1 MMFTYYPGCSLH
13 GTAREFGESLQGICK
28 ALEVELHELEDWN
41 CCGAS
46 SGHALNEKL
55 SIALAARNLIIAER
69 DERDILVPC
78 AACYHRMKVA
88 HKKLQQGFDRTMGE
102 HYSGRNHVV
111 LAMDLFSDRDI
122 LARIAERVVKPLK
135 DLRVVCYYGCL
146 TVRPPDLTEVK
157 DYEYPQHMERLM
169 AQLGAEPLPWSYK
182 TDCCGGGLSLSRPE
196 AIDRLIRTLYEG
208 ALEAG
213 AEAFVV
219 GCPLCQ
225 VNIEARQAEIVREMG
240 KGFSLPAF
248 YFTELIGLALGIKGA
263 AGWLKRH
270 MVDPIFLLRS
280 KGLL

>member
-88 HKKLQQGFDRTMGE
+88 HKRLQQGFDRAMGE
-102 HYSGRNHVV
+102 HYSGKNHVV

-169 AQLGAEPLPWSYK
+169 ETLGAEPLPWSYK

-196 AIDRLIRTLYEG
+196 TTDQLIRTLCER

-240 KGFSLPAF
+240 KEFSLPAF

-263 AGWLKRH
+263 EGWLKRH

>member
-1 MMFTYYPGCSLH
+1 MFTYYPGCSLH

-55 SIALAARNLIIAER
+55 SIALAARNLIIAEK

-78 AACYHRMKVA
+78 AACYHRLKVA
-88 HKKLQQGFDRTMGE
+88 DKRLQQGFDRAMGG
-102 HYSGRNHVV
+102 HYSGRNRVV
-111 LAMDLFSDRDI
+111 LAMDLFSDPDL
-122 LARIAERVVKPLK
+122 LARIAKLVVKPLK

-157 DYEYPQHMERLM
+157 DHEYPQHMERLM
-169 AQLGAEPLPWSYK
+169 ETLGAEPLPWSYK
-182 TDCCGGGLSLSRPE
+182 VDCCGGGLSLSRPE
-196 AIDRLIRTLYEG
+196 ATDQLIRTLCEG

-225 VNIEARQAEIVREMG
+225 VNIEARQAEIFREMR
-240 KGFSLPAF
+240 KEFSLPAL
-248 YFTELIGLALGIKGA
+248 YFAEVIGLALGIKGA
-263 AGWLKRH
+263 KGWLKRH
-270 MVDPIFLLRS
+270 MVDPISILGS

>member
-88 HKKLQQGFDRTMGE
+88 HKALQQGFDRTMGE

-157 DYEYPQHMERLM
+157 DHEYPQHMERLM
-169 AQLGAEPLPWSYK
+169 GQLGAEPLPWSYK

-196 AIDRLIRTLYEG
+196 ATDQLIRTLCER

-225 VNIEARQAEIVREMG
+225 VNIEARQAEIVREMR

-263 AGWLKRH
+263 EGWLKRH

>member
-88 HKKLQQGFDRTMGE
+88 HQRLQQGFDRAMGG

-111 LAMDLFSDRDI
+111 LAMDLFSDQDI
-122 LARIAERVVKPLK
+122 LARIAELVVRPLK

-157 DYEYPQHMERLM
+157 DHEYPQHMERLM
-169 AQLGAEPLPWSYK
+169 GQLGAEPLSWSYK

-196 AIDRLIRTLYEG
+196 ATDQLIRTLCEG
-208 ALEAG
+208 AVEAG

-225 VNIEARQAEIVREMG
+225 VNIEARQAEIVREMH

-248 YFTELIGLALGIKGA
+248 YFTELIGLALGVKGA
-263 AGWLKRH
+263 EGWLKRH

>member
-69 DERDILVPC
+69 EERDILVPC

-88 HKKLQQGFDRTMGE
+88 HKRLQQGFDRAMGE

-157 DYEYPQHMERLM
+157 DHEYPQHMERLM
-169 AQLGAEPLPWSYK
+169 GQLGAEPLPWSYK

-196 AIDRLIRTLYEG
+196 ATDRLIRTLCEG

-225 VNIEARQAEIVREMG
+225 VNIEARQAEIAREMG